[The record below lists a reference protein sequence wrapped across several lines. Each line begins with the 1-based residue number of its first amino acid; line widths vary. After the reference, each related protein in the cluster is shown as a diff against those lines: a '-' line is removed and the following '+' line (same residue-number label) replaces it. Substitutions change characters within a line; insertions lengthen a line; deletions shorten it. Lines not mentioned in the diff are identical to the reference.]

1 MKDDC
6 LFCRIAAGEI
16 PSNKAFEDDEVLAFY
31 DIDPQAPVHVL
42 IIPKKHI
49 DSVQAL
55 GREDDALM
63 GHMLEVARKIAQ
75 DTGIAEGCRIVSNVG
90 EDGGQSVKHLH
101 LHLLGGR
108 KLGWPPG

>member
-6 LFCRIAAGEI
+6 LFCRIAAGVI
-16 PSNKAFEDDEVLAFY
+16 LSDKLFEDDEVLAFR
-31 DIDPQAPVHVL
+31 DIAPQAPVHVL

-49 DSVQAL
+49 DSAQAL
-55 GREDDALM
+55 SRGDDALM
-63 GHMLEVARKIAQ
+63 GRMLEVARQIA
-75 DTGIAEGCRIVSNVG
+75 DECGVSEGYRLVSNVG

-108 KLGWPPG
+108 AMAWPPG